1 MTTPKRNRAL
11 IALTI
16 LGLSFTLLSPATS
29 APIVTPKVNLAEVER
44 QVDLLQEQAATASED
59 WNEARIELQK
69 VNDKIA
75 SLSQKATKQKSS
87 YKELSKDLGS
97 IVRSMYKTGGIDL
110 DIQAMVATDPS
121 SFLAHLDAINI
132 VGARQ
137 EASLRRILAASIDLK
152 QSKSELQSEQKKA
165 RTIAKRANARRSVVE
180 QKLAQAERLLNGLQ
194 SADRKKRA
202 ARLAALKKAQAKK
215 AKKANSQ
222 VISKVTSARIRKVL
236 KYAIAQVGDRY
247 SMGATG
253 PSSYD
258 CSGLTMMAYRKAGVS
273 ISHFSLAQW
282 SQTRRV
288 SRSQLKP
295 GDLVF
300 FFRGIR
306 HVGMYIG
313 GNRFVHAASYGTGVV
328 ISSLSETYYATRL
341 SGFGR
346 VIR

>member
-1 MTTPKRNRAL
+1 M
-11 IALTI
+11 IAATVFGLT
-16 LGLSFTLLSPATS
+16 FTLLSPATS
-29 APIVTPKVNLAEVER
+29 APVTINRVNLAQVER
-44 QVDLLQEQAATASED
+44 EVDALQEQAATASEE
-59 WNEARIELQK
+59 WNEARLELQK
-69 VNDKIA
+69 VNAKIS
-75 SLSQKATKQKSS
+75 SLSQRATKQQRS
-87 YKELSKDLGS
+87 YKDLSKDLGS

-121 SFLAHLDAINI
+121 TFLAHLDAINI

-165 RTIAKRANARRSVVE
+165 RTIAKRANARRAVVE
-180 QKLAQAERLLNGLQ
+180 QKLAQAEKLLNSLQ

-202 ARLAALKKAQAKK
+202 KRLAALKKAQAKK
-215 AKKANSQ
+215 AKKASSQ
-222 VISKVTSARIRKVL
+222 VVSKVSSARLRKVL
-236 KYAIAQVGDRY
+236 KYALSQVGDRY

-258 CSGLTMMAYRKAGVS
+258 CSGLTMMAYRKAGIS
-273 ISHFSLAQW
+273 LSHFSLAQW

-288 SRSQLKP
+288 SRSQLRP

-313 GNRFVHAASYGTGVV
+313 GGRFVHAASYGTGVV
-328 ISSLSETYYATRL
+328 ISSLSESYYVRRL
-341 SGFGR
+341 SGYGR
-346 VIR
+346 VLR